1 MNTSERLIP
10 LAENDRETLLARKSK
25 LSVYAFLMA
34 LFAVL
39 ILVPLL
45 FVRNLILFIALIAPS
60 LFLVL
65 AVVGAFLQITKLKKD
80 LAQGQKRIISGTI
93 EAQNI
98 DVVRQKDS
106 DGVEQSATY
115 TFWVKVQGKKLTV
128 TEDQYYQLKKGDQ
141 IEAEMAP
148 FSEILFRINKFAEI

>member
-1 MNTSERLIP
+1 MDTSERLIP
-10 LAENDRETLLARKSK
+10 LADNDRETLLARKSK
-25 LSVYAFLMA
+25 LSVYAYLMA

-45 FVRNLILFIALIAPS
+45 FVRNLILFLALTTPS
-60 LFLVL
+60 LFLV
-65 AVVGAFLQITKLKKD
+65 VVVAGLLLQITKLRKD

-115 TFWVKVQGKKLTV
+115 TFWVKVQGKKLAV

-148 FSEILFRINKFAEI
+148 VSEILFRINKFAEI